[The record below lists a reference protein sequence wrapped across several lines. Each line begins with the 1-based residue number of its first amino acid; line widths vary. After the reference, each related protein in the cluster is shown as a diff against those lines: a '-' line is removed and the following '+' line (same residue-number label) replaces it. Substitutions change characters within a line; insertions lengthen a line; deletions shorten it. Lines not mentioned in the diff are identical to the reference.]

1 MVLGARAAC
10 ICFVAELLLAVSP
23 TGRHYGRAGISEA
36 YSVQGKQRSQAI

>member
-23 TGRHYGRAGISEA
+23 TGRHYGRGGISDA
-36 YSVQGKQRSQAI
+36 SSLPGKQRSQAI